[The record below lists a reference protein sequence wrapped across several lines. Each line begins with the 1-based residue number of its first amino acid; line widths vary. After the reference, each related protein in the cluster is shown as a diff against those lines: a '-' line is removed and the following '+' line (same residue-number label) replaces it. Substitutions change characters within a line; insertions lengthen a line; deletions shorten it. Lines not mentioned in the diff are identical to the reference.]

1 MRGTAGELGGRLVP
15 GQVRRTIGTEDW
27 VGTRSGERTEKRR
40 DQWEGKIGAQDE
52 VASGGVEGASHEVSR
67 FQVNATQY
75 EARAPKSDLGFVGIS
90 KVPKFV
96 KFQLVQVFRDS
107 ANFPPWL
114 FYKFHE
120 IA

>member
-1 MRGTAGELGGRLVP
+1 MAVDLSQAKCEERFVTEGLGGDE
-15 GQVRRTIGTEDW
+15 IGGAD
-27 VGTRSGERTEKRR
+27 RKRR

-52 VASGGVEGASHEVSR
+52 VASGGVEGASHEVSQ

-90 KVPKFV
+90 EVPKFV
-96 KFQLVQVFRDS
+96 KFQLVQIFRDS
-107 ANFPPWL
+107 PIFPPWL